1 MCRFSF
7 LLCAITQVNGS
18 VALGRTTG
26 ITPVDTSCGDAELST
41 GRPSHSFSWLVL
53 DLLKVG
59 SGLEASEWPWL
70 SIGVGEKQH
79 TCCLA
84 TYVALRNTMAAP
96 DDTVTLPP

>member
-1 MCRFSF
+1 MA
-7 LLCAITQVNGS
+7 LLLWEELLESPLWTLAVTMQSSPQGDPAILS
-18 VALGRTTG
+18 V
-26 ITPVDTSCGDAELST
+26 
-41 GRPSHSFSWLVL
+41 SWLVL